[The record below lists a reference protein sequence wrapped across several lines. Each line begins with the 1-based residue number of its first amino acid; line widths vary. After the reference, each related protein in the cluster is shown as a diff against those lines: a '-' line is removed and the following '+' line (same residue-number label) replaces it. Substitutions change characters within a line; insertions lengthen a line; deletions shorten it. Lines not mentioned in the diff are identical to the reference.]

1 MRETLS
7 DALKVSMKAGD
18 KRRTSTLRLMNAAI
32 KDRDIAA
39 RTAGTEKATDDELLQ
54 LLAKMIKQREESAR
68 MYEEGGRAELA
79 LQEREE
85 IEIIREYLP
94 RQMTDAEVEAAVRG
108 VVTEIDAKGLRD
120 VGRVMAALKERYTGQ
135 MDFGKASGIAKA
147 LVQ

>member
-39 RTAGTEKATDDELLQ
+39 RTAGTEKATGDELLQ